1 MCIHNQHP
9 KKHSVTQAR
18 QWHWFTVSHFV
29 HYSHI
34 FLTQWLI
41 IRDSGLTG
49 KKERLILLTLATFT
63 FRSWYKD
70 QISIDYYEKVNRDF
84 MVKLQKRRKYRSTSF
99 LKCNKIQPSDKVIG
113 RLLSFLPSNN
123 MTIYPKYRNPTFIAC
138 HFDSHWTFFRTC
150 YYRVLIMVLH
160 EVLQPS
166 LSHDKVFSKG
176 IDWVYQH
183 IFCNLIIL
191 FYLLYQFKGMYKL

>member
-1 MCIHNQHP
+1 MTYYSWFGFN
-9 KKHSVTQAR
+9 R
-18 QWHWFTVSHFV
+18 Q
-29 HYSHI
+29 
-34 FLTQWLI
+34 
-41 IRDSGLTG
+41 
-49 KKERLILLTLATFT
+49 ERKIDIAYVGNLYL
-63 FRSWYKD
+63 RSWYKD

-84 MVKLQKRRKYRSTSF
+84 MVKLQKRRRYRSTSF
-99 LKCNKIQPSDKVIG
+99 LKCNNIQPSDKVIG

-123 MTIYPKYRNPTFIAC
+123 MTIFPKYRNPTFIAC

-183 IFCNLIIL
+183 IFL
-191 FYLLYQFKGMYKL
+191 